1 MRTLRVMAR
10 TSISLFRFSLRR
22 VSAMLLEHSR
32 RRELAQTVADHVFGH
47 EHRIEHL
54 SVVHVER
61 KTDEIRRD
69 HRATRPGLDRRFGL
83 RFFRLDDLVHQ
94 MIVNKRTF
102 FYRASHRDYFCF
114 TGRPSR
120 RTNMNRIECFFLWR
134 AFFPFD
140 SLPHRAADLL
150 QPAPPLAL
158 PRTPPLPGFP
168 AVPRTPPRIPRPP
181 PY

>member
-10 TSISLFRFSLRR
+10 TSISLFRFRLRR
-22 VSAMLLEHSR
+22 VSAMLLEDSR

-61 KTDEIRRD
+61 KSDEIRRD

-83 RFFRLDDLVHQ
+83 RLFRLEDLVHQ

-102 FYRASHRDYFCF
+102 FDRASHRDYFCF

-120 RTNMNRIECFFLWR
+120 RTTMNRVECFFLWR
-134 AFFPFD
+134 VLYPLASRPHGEVSCCQPPPPFD
-140 SLPHRAADLL
+140 LPW
-150 QPAPPLAL
+150 
-158 PRTPPLPGFP
+158 
-168 AVPRTPPRIPRPP
+168 PP
-181 PY
+181 PFG